1 MEIVYRAMTGTT
13 LEKIFTSEEECKRYE
28 YLNSIKMWDWT
39 GERTDDFSH
48 AMVLLLPSRCEQLLR
63 ERWGS
68 ETIFD
73 PESPFRGFL
82 MRQVTLFVLPDFIFM
97 IQTTINSFLAEK
109 IFLEVCVISLIKIRK
124 KSMKWRLIN
133 K

>member
-1 MEIVYRAMTGTT
+1 MEIVYRAMTGTA

-73 PESPFRGFL
+73 PDSPFRGLIDEEGDLVCTPGFYFYDTDHHQFFFGGKNFL
-82 MRQVTLFVLPDFIFM
+82 RSVRNFIDK
-97 IQTTINSFLAEK
+97 NPK
-109 IFLEVCVISLIKIRK
+109 EVNEMTSY
-124 KSMKWRLIN
+124 
-133 K
+133 